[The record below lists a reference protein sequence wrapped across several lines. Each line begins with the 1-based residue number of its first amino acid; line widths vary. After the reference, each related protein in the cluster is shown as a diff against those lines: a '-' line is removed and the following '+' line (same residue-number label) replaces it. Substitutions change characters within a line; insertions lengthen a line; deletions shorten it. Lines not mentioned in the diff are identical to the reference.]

1 MKLVPPNLKETA
13 YLRAFG
19 FWKIPMI
26 FLCSPSVLEMSDERV
41 VVKIPLNRR
50 TRNHLKSMY
59 FGVLAVGADVSGGL
73 LAMRRIQQTGE
84 KISLVFKDFKAEF
97 LKRAEGDVHFTC
109 EQGREIAELVEKAR
123 ASGERVELP
132 LNLTA
137 TVPAKLGTEP
147 VARFVLTLSLK
158 KKS

>member
-1 MKLVPPNLKETA
+1 MKLLSPHLKETA

-19 FWKIPMI
+19 FWKIPLI
-26 FLCSPSVLEMSDERV
+26 FLVSPSVLEMSDDRV
-41 VVKIPLNRR
+41 VVKIPLKRV

-73 LAMRRIQQTGE
+73 LAMRKIQESGDP
-84 KISLVFKDFKAEF
+84 ISLIFKDFRAEF

-109 EQGREIAELVEKAR
+109 EQGKEIAALVEEAR
-123 ASGERVELP
+123 ATGERVELP
-132 LNLTA
+132 VHLTA
-137 TVPAKLGTEP
+137 TVPTKLGQEP